1 MGKNYEQKLK
11 LLDDAK
17 EMIAKKNNDLLRTI
31 QDK

>member
-17 EMIAKKNNDLLRTI
+17 EMIAKKNNDLLRAI